1 MNRILLA
8 LVSRV
13 SVILTSTLSL
23 IVAYSAVEV
32 FITGS
37 TSAILLVPA
46 VAAVF
51 AQILLF
57 AWSILTLISLVRNS
71 NDRNWLNLAK
81 ALLIGLSLALC
92 IWSLPCLYEKY
103 LAACARKVILP
114 EFEYDYSL
122 LIGGALMG
130 LGGLLMIAKQAAQ
143 DLPAILKSSIELLS
157 KLKDSL
163 VNAEGILISEE

>member
-1 MNRILLA
+1 MFS

-13 SVILTSTLSL
+13 SVILTSTLAL
-23 IVAYSAVEV
+23 ITAYSAIEV

-51 AQILLF
+51 AQALLF
-57 AWSILTLISLVRNS
+57 TWSIITLVSLIKNS
-71 NDRNWLNLAK
+71 NGKNWLNLTK

-92 IWSLPCLYEKY
+92 TWSLPCLYEKY
-103 LAACARKVILP
+103 VAACTRKVILP

-122 LIGGALMG
+122 LIGGALLG
-130 LGGLLMIAKQAAQ
+130 LGGVLMIAKQAAQ
-143 DLPAILKSSIELLS
+143 DLPVILKSSISLLS
-157 KLKDSL
+157 KLKESL
-163 VNAEGILISEE
+163 LNSGEIVISEE